1 MRQTYFQ
8 HKGFTLIELLV
19 VIAIIGVL
27 ASTVLASL
35 NSARVKSR
43 DARRLADVRQLV
55 LVMQLYYDDNNG
67 FPITPNPGCVQNN
80 GWCCLGHGTAGR
92 CWQSQYGGNDALDN
106 SLSPRYI
113 ARIPDDPL
121 NNTARYGD
129 AYMYNPS
136 VSTSAGTGPVLHWG
150 IENASPVAQ
159 NCAGGDIGNWGV
171 GNGIGANFYCMLPLR

>member
-1 MRQTYFQ
+1 MRQIYFQ

-27 ASTVLASL
+27 ASTVLASI
-35 NSARVKSR
+35 NGARVKSR

-55 LVMQLYYDDNNG
+55 LVMQLYYDDNNT
-67 FPITPNPGCVQNN
+67 FPPYVGGTCVQTN

-92 CWQSQYGGNDALDN
+92 CWQGSYGGSDALDN

-129 AYMYNPS
+129 AYMYN
-136 VSTSAGTGPVLHWG
+136 STPPQLHWG
-150 IENASPVAQ
+150 IEKASPVAQ
-159 NCAGGDIGNWGV
+159 DCAGGVIGNWGA
-171 GNGIGANFYCMLPLR
+171 GNGIGSNYYCILLLN